1 MTDTHRVL
9 PHPDGG
15 WQVKRDGR
23 NRASKRTRTKAEAE
37 AIGRETSQNQRTE
50 LAIHRKDGT
59 IERRDSHGNDPPSRP
74 G

>member
-37 AIGRETSQNQRTE
+37 ASGRETSQNQPTE